1 MQSAKLTPHV
11 SVSPQITEN
20 DLEEIARAGFKAVIN
35 NRPDGEAPDQPKSA
49 VLEASAKRLGLAY
62 RHIPVVPG
70 QISDDQVDA
79 FKDAVTSAGGPTLA
93 FCRTGTRST
102 TLWALA
108 SARHLDPDAVLSKA
122 AAAGY
127 DLQALRPRLEAAGR
141 ARPAQG

>member
-1 MQSAKLTPHV
+1 MQSARLTPNV

-20 DLEEIARAGFKAVIN
+20 DHEEIARAGFKALIN
-35 NRPDGEAPDQPKSA
+35 NRPDGEAPDQPRSA
-49 VLEASAKRLGLAY
+49 TLEAAAKRLGLAY
-62 RHIPVVPG
+62 RHIPVVSG
-70 QISDDQVDA
+70 QISDEQVDA

-108 SARHLDPDAVLSKA
+108 AARHLAPDAIQSKA

-127 DLQALRPRLEAAGR
+127 DLQALRPRLEAAARTR
-141 ARPAQG
+141 AAQG